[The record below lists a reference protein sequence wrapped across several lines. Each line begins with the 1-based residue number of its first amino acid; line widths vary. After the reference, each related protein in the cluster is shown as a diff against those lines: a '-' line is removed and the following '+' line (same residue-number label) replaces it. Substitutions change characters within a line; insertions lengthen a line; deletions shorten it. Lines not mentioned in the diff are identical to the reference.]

1 MKITDE
7 IIDYVSS
14 LARLDLNS
22 EEKTKI
28 KGEIEKIIDYM
39 DVLNT
44 LDTSDVEPMSHVL
57 PTTNVFREDVA
68 LPSADRDE
76 ILKNAPALTLSTVR
90 SALFCGRK
98 EKRRWLVPMKFRN
111 RSMKDRRPLRWPVF
125 LTV

>member
-7 IIDYVSS
+7 LLEYVSS
-14 LARLDLNS
+14 VARLDLNS

-76 ILKNAPALTLSTVR
+76 ILKNAPEVDDGAFRVPKTV
-90 SALFCGRK
+90 
-98 EKRRWLVPMKFRN
+98 E
-111 RSMKDRRPLRWPVF
+111 
-125 LTV
+125 

>member
-44 LDTSDVEPMSHVL
+44 LDTTDVEPISHVL

-68 LPSADRDE
+68 LPSVDRDE
-76 ILKNAPALTLSTVR
+76 ILSNAPEVDDGAFRVPKTV
-90 SALFCGRK
+90 
-98 EKRRWLVPMKFRN
+98 E
-111 RSMKDRRPLRWPVF
+111 
-125 LTV
+125 